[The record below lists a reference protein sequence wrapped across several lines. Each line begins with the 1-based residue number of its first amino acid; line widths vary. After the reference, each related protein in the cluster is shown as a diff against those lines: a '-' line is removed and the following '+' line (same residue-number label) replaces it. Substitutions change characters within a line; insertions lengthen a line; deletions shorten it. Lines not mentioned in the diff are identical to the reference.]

1 MSVAKKKD
9 DGQNYQSMYE
19 TVVREIEDLRN
30 GESNL
35 RKSLDFQFSQNVEE
49 AR

>member
-1 MSVAKKKD
+1 MKD
-9 DGQNYQSMYE
+9 DGQNYQSMHE
-19 TVVREIEDLRN
+19 TVAREIEDLRN

-35 RKSLDFQFSQNVEE
+35 RKSLAFQFSQNVEE